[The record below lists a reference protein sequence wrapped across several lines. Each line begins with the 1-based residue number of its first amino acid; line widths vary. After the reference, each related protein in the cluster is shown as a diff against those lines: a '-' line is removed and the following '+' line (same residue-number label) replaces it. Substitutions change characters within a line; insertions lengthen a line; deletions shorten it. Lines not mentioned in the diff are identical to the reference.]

1 MKNIVE
7 GMNSRLGNT
16 EECTSDLE
24 DKIMDII
31 QSEQQKENQNLKSE
45 KCLRDLWYNMKHIN
59 IHIIGIS

>member
-59 IHIIGIS
+59 IHIIGIL